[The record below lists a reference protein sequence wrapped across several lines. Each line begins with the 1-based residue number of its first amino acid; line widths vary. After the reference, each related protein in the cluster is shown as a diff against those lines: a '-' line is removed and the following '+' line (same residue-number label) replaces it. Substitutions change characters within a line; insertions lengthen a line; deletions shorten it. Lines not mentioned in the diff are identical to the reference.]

1 MVSESS
7 RPSSES
13 PEDGAEQTPLPN
25 EESPAGESSE
35 NNENVP
41 SPESEQA
48 AKIDIVHAEN
58 DSEGNIEQDDG
69 DPESL
74 EKNEKAPATEKKSQ
88 HLDPS
93 VENGTND
100 SIAKDAT
107 EENSRS
113 SADKGLKT
121 MIKSVSAK
129 SSEPS
134 SVTPAVGAIKTQEV
148 PIEVSNKPA
157 ASKAVVQTSDKRVMA
172 TQARALA
179 KLDRLG
185 AGQKSV
191 MQATMSDIGALGIG
205 MQLYFMLTKYLSI
218 TFFLMGLISLP
229 ALIVNKFG
237 HGLTSKIVDPLQ
249 LGYASLGNQGVSDD
263 IVNSTSL
270 CLPAG
275 DIDCTWTTVNTPFT
289 SDPVK
294 VSWIITISDCVYS
307 IFFAFFYIIY
317 RVRARKAIES
327 HQNENLTPA
336 KYAVF
341 VRGLPSNATEK
352 EILSHFN
359 GLYDLT
365 KPEAYCPL
373 WLGCWWGRRR
383 PVRNSL
389 SRKAVNRSV
398 VTNVDHLAGTTSV
411 NKELYL
417 NTWIAEVSIG
427 HPTGGLLRTFLSM
440 QALTQRLAETRSL
453 IRTLEQ
459 EKKQSLALFPPEDEK
474 LIHKSAKLVEK
485 LEDALE
491 TKKRKIKALQHVIPL
506 KEADLQASQAAKNKY
521 ATKRER
527 ARAKVA
533 AAAQRAAQKAAT
545 TQRAFDWEAC
555 DCAFVVFN
563 NLESRRRCL
572 IDYRHSTRWL
582 PRRFQPSM
590 LRFRNGQYPL
600 IVVPAPEPS
609 NILWENLE
617 VTDRGRFYRRSL
629 TNFITFLLLLLS
641 AIIISSAQSAQTQY
655 KSKLP
660 PSGLCDSALPEVFYG
675 NNSYSNRIWTLDWNS
690 SATCNPASDGTKRFH
705 ITYTNGIANSV
716 TPTVPGSSSLNRCLD
731 PCTSSTNETVCST
744 MPCFVQSLA
753 DDGQS
758 CQTYLASHVLYCYCS
773 SELTEAIASKGY
785 VNGPKSLWDDQI
797 PCRGYITDYL
807 KKNGLIVA
815 AAAVVVIVNTLLN
828 MILRGFATF
837 ERHVSES
844 SKASAIAVKM
854 FGAQFLNTAIIVLL
868 VNAALGLSNVPV
880 VNQLLKGTYSDFQRG
895 WYPTVGMAITTTMLI
910 NVLTPQLI
918 LFLQMFVIAPLRR
931 RLQSSSVRTQ
941 EQMNRLYAGP
951 AFDISQRYP
960 MILNSVFV
968 TMAFC
973 GGSPILLF
981 IASITA
987 AATYW
992 FDKLSIIH
1000 LYSVTTAYDEDLGET
1015 AISVLP
1021 WSLVLHLAVSTWMYG
1036 NSSLMKATMIDM
1048 IWFLDTIGLHSIVKQ
1063 HANATSQEF
1072 YTYFLR
1078 EASSVDVLGQ
1088 HGLLVKIVRAN
1099 DMLIFLFFVGVV
1111 VCLLLSTIWLQML
1124 WPLVKRFGSLLSHI
1138 LCGWRSPPSEV
1149 EARKEKKKTK
1159 KGAIPVVLPEF
1170 TAVFCK
1176 SIKPAF
1182 QPDTLLGFQKNPDLN
1197 TELICLWQEDTV
1209 RNGIERKRTDRKLTW
1224 EAMQAP
1230 VRTYAIEANDK
1241 YRLAADEIAQAAK
1254 VIRDNQ
1260 ALLAGKVKPI
1270 LEDDEVPAVVR
1281 AQVVDATEA
1290 VDNSEKLVDPMDI
1303 DTAITATEPVPIIQE
1318 DSNEDEGNDV
1328 EETDQDARDE
1338 EAVVYN
1344 ESETSSMA

>member
-7 RPSSES
+7 SSSSES
-13 PEDGAEQTPLPN
+13 PRDTADQPPSIEQDGPDSESTDNNAEVAIVVSEQAPVTDGMHSRNDSELNAEEVDEGPGLEVKSEDL
-25 EESPAGESSE
+25 SPAGT
-35 NNENVP
+35 
-41 SPESEQA
+41 ESEHH
-48 AKIDIVHAEN
+48 D
-58 DSEGNIEQDDG
+58 
-69 DPESL
+69 
-74 EKNEKAPATEKKSQ
+74 
-88 HLDPS
+88 
-93 VENGTND
+93 
-100 SIAKDAT
+100 
-107 EENSRS
+107 
-113 SADKGLKT
+113 
-121 MIKSVSAK
+121 
-129 SSEPS
+129 
-134 SVTPAVGAIKTQEV
+134 PAVGIEISGNSPGTEEVKTMMKSAVAKRSGTSSVAPVLGMVKPEEV
-148 PIEVSNKPA
+148 LLEPLNQA
-157 ASKAVVQTSDKRVMA
+157 ASSKPVVPTYDRQTMA
-172 TQARALA
+172 KQARALA

-185 AGQKSV
+185 AGQKSA
-191 MQATMSDIGALGIG
+191 MQATMRDIGALGIG

-218 TFFLMGLISLP
+218 AFFLMGLISLP

-237 HGLTSKIVDPLQ
+237 HGLTSKTVDPLQ

-270 CLPAG
+270 CLPTG
-275 DIDCTWTTVNTPFT
+275 DIDCTWDTVNTPFT

-294 VSWIITISDCVYS
+294 VSWIITISDCAYS
-307 IFFAFFYIIY
+307 VFFVFFYIIY
-317 RVRARKAIES
+317 RIQARKAIDL

-341 VRGLPSNATEK
+341 VRGLPSDATEK

-359 GLYDLT
+359 SLYDLT
-365 KPEAYCPL
+365 KPEEYCPL
-373 WLGCWWGRRR
+373 WLGFWWGRRR
-383 PVRNSL
+383 PVRHSL
-389 SRKAVNRSV
+389 SRKAVNRNV
-398 VTNVDHLAGTTSV
+398 VTNVDHLAGPTSV

-417 NTWIAEVSIG
+417 NTWIAEVSVG

-453 IRTLEQ
+453 IRTLGQ
-459 EKKQSLALFPPEDEK
+459 EKKESLTAFPPADEK
-474 LIHKSAKLVEK
+474 LFHKSVKLVEK
-485 LEDALE
+485 LETALE
-491 TKKRKIKALQHVIPL
+491 RSKRKIKALQHVVPL
-506 KEADLQASQAAKNKY
+506 NEADLRTSQTGKAKF
-521 ATKRER
+521 ATKREH

-533 AAAQRAAQKAAT
+533 AAAQKAAQKAAT

-572 IDYRHSTRWL
+572 IDYRHSVHWL
-582 PRRFQPSM
+582 PRRFQPPI
-590 LRFRNGQYPL
+590 LRFRNGKYPL
-600 IVVPAPEPS
+600 IVLPAPEPS

-641 AIIISSAQSAQTQY
+641 AIIISAAQSAQTQY

-660 PSGLCDSALPEVFYG
+660 PAGLCDSSLPEVFYG
-675 NNSYSNRIWTLDWNS
+675 NNSYSSKIDWTLDWNS
-690 SATCNPASDGTKRFH
+690 SATCDPATDGTKRYH
-705 ITYTNGIANSV
+705 IAYTNGIANSV
-716 TPTVPGSSSLNRCLD
+716 IPTVSGSSSLNRCLD
-731 PCTSSTNETVCST
+731 PCTSSTNDTVCST

-753 DDGQS
+753 NSGQS

-773 SELTEAIASKGY
+773 SELTDAITSKGY

-807 KKNGLIVA
+807 KKNGFIIA

-828 MILRGFATF
+828 MILRAFATF

-854 FGAQFLNTAIIVLL
+854 FGAQFLNTAIIVII

-880 VNQLLKGTYSDFQRG
+880 VNQLLKGSYSDFQRG
-895 WYPTVGMAITTTMLI
+895 WYPAVGMAITTTMLI
-910 NVLTPQLI
+910 NVLTPQLV
-918 LFLQMFVIAPLRR
+918 LFLQMFVIAPIRR
-931 RLQSSSVRTQ
+931 RLQARSARTQ
-941 EQMNRLYAGP
+941 GQMNRLYAGP

-992 FDKLSIIH
+992 FDKLSIVH
-1000 LYSVTTAYDEDLGET
+1000 LYSVTTAYDEELGET

-1036 NSSLMKATMIDM
+1036 NASLMKATMIDM
-1048 IWFLDTIGLHSIVKQ
+1048 IWFLDTVGLHSIVKE
-1063 HANATSQEF
+1063 HVNATSQEL
-1072 YTYFLR
+1072 YTYFLN
-1078 EASSVDVLGQ
+1078 EASSIDVLGQ

-1138 LCGWRSPPSEV
+1138 LCGWRSPPSETR
-1149 EARKEKKKTK
+1149 EKKTK
-1159 KGAIPVVLPEF
+1159 KVAIPVVLPEF
-1170 TAVFCK
+1170 TDVFRK
-1176 SIKPAF
+1176 SVKPAF
-1182 QPDTLLGFQKNPDLN
+1182 QPDRLLGFQKNPNLN
-1197 TELICLWQEDTV
+1197 TELICLWQEDTT
-1209 RNGIERKRTDRKLTW
+1209 RNGIERMKGERKLTW

-1230 VRTYAIEANDK
+1230 VRTYAIEANEK
-1241 YRLAADEIAQAAK
+1241 YRLAAAEIAQAAK
-1254 VIRDNQ
+1254 VIRDNR

-1270 LEDDEVPAVVR
+1270 LDDEAPVAQAVN
-1281 AQVVDATEA
+1281 ATEA
-1290 VDNSEKLVDPMDI
+1290 VASSEEPVDHSAI
-1303 DTAITATEPVPIIQE
+1303 DAAITMTQPEPIE
-1318 DSNEDEGNDV
+1318 HESY
-1328 EETDQDARDE
+1328 TDGDDE
-1338 EAVVYN
+1338 EAAEDAQDDAAEV
-1344 ESETSSMA
+1344 EQEGEIDSMA